1 MPGSDADV
9 RCRGVRMGIITRY
22 LIRAHAGPFLFAF
35 SALTGLLFLNAVAQ
49 RMESL
54 VGKGLPWSVIG
65 EFLLLSLPHTIAL
78 TLPMAVLVS
87 VLYTFSELTAANEIT
102 AMSAGGIKPIRM
114 LAPLLGVG
122 LILAGV
128 MFFFNDQV
136 LPAANHRLK
145 NLIIDIGKKSPTL
158 ELRERVINPV
168 QTESRAGRIYLQA
181 ATIDPVTNEMTEVV
195 IYDLSD
201 PYTHRTTYALNGK
214 MEFNEERTDLYLTLY
229 EGEVREVGADR
240 SGEFNRSEFETQI
253 VPLRGVGDEL
263 ERQQGGTI
271 RSDREMSV
279 AMLRE
284 EVADRASEI
293 ERVREN
299 GYERARM
306 ALDQA
311 LGLPLDGLP
320 SPDLANFVYDAEVDE
335 TERAGPEFLDSEDN
349 MTRRLALAGRQ
360 NHGQILALQSSVN
373 QFWVEIHKKY
383 AIAFACIVFVLLG
396 APLAIRF
403 PRGGV
408 GMVIAVSVGIF
419 AIYWA
424 GLIGGENLADKG
436 VVGPFWAM
444 WAPDLVFLVTG
455 VFLVARM
462 GRTSSAN
469 RGGGIE
475 EVLFEIGDFIRRVV
489 RPWGASA

>member
-1 MPGSDADV
+1 
-9 RCRGVRMGIITRY
+9 MGILTRY

-35 SALTGLLFLNAVAQ
+35 TALTGLLFLNAVAQ

-54 VGKGLPWSVIG
+54 VGKGLPWSVIA
-65 EFLLLSLPHTIAL
+65 EFLLLSLPHTVAL
-78 TLPMAVLVS
+78 TLPMAILVA

-102 AMSAGGIKPIRM
+102 AMSAGGIKPARM
-114 LAPLLGVG
+114 LTPLLGVG
-122 LILAGV
+122 VILAGI

-136 LPAANHRLK
+136 LPATNHRLK
-145 NLIIDIGKKSPTL
+145 NLIIDIQKKTPTF
-158 ELRERVINPV
+158 ELREQVVNRVLA
-168 QTESRAGRIYLQA
+168 QTRTGIVYLTA
-181 ATIDPVTNEMTEVV
+181 SGIDPVTNELTEVA

-201 PYTHRTTYALNGK
+201 PYQHRTTYAESGK
-214 MEFNEERTDLYLTLY
+214 MEFNAERTDLYLTLHD
-229 EGEVREVGADR
+229 GEVREVGTDR
-240 SGEFNRSEFETQI
+240 SGKFNRSAFETQI

-271 RSDREMSV
+271 RSDREMSI

-284 EVADRASEI
+284 EVADRAAEI
-293 ERVREN
+293 EQVRESHF
-299 GYERARM
+299 ERARM

-311 LGLPLDGLP
+311 LG
-320 SPDLANFVYDAEVDE
+320 
-335 TERAGPEFLDSEDN
+335 RAPEGAPRPYQIGPPQGARRDDDSGAGEEFLYSEDD

-360 NHGQILALQSSVN
+360 HHSQIQALETN
-373 QFWVEIHKKY
+373 IDEFWVEIHKKF
-383 AIAFACIVFVLLG
+383 AIAFACIVFVLIG

-436 VVGPFWAM
+436 LVPPFWAM
-444 WAPDLVFLVTG
+444 WTPDLAFLVLG
-455 VFLVARM
+455 VFLAVRM
-462 GRTSSAN
+462 GRAGSAN
-469 RGGGIE
+469 RGGSLDE
-475 EVLFEIGDFIRRVV
+475 AMFVAREFARRLLK
-489 RPWGASA
+489 RPRAAA

>member
-1 MPGSDADV
+1 
-9 RCRGVRMGIITRY
+9 MGILTRY

-35 SALTGLLFLNAVAQ
+35 TALTGLLFLNAVAQ

-54 VGKGLPWSVIG
+54 VGKGLPWSVVG

-78 TLPMAVLVS
+78 TLPMAILVS
-87 VLYTFSELTAANEIT
+87 VLYAFSELTAANEIT

-114 LAPLLGVG
+114 LVPLLGAGV
-122 LILAGV
+122 ILAGV

-145 NLIIDIGKKSPTL
+145 NLILDIQKKSPTF
-158 ELRERVINPV
+158 ELRERVINQV
-168 QTESRAGRIYLQA
+168 LTDTRTGRVYLTA

-201 PYTHRTTYALNGK
+201 PYVHRTTYASAGK

-229 EGEVREVGADR
+229 DGEVREVGTDR
-240 SGEFNRSEFETQI
+240 SGKFNRSAFETQI

-263 ERQQGGTI
+263 ERQQGGGVRT
-271 RSDREMSV
+271 DREMSV
-279 AMLRE
+279 SMLRE
-284 EVADRASEI
+284 RVADQIAEI
-293 ERVREN
+293 EQVQEST
-299 GYERARM
+299 YERARM

-311 LGLPLDGLP
+311 LGRPPEGTP
-320 SPDLANFVYDAEVDE
+320 NPYQVSFVPGISRDDDAA
-335 TERAGPEFLDSEDN
+335 AGEEFLFSEDD

-360 NHGQILALQSSVN
+360 NHGQIHALEANIST
-373 QFWVEIHKKY
+373 FWVEIHKKY
-383 AIAFACIVFVLLG
+383 AIAFACIVFVLIG

-408 GMVIAVSVGIF
+408 GMVIAVSVVIF

-436 VVGPFWAM
+436 VVPPFWAM
-444 WAPDLVFLVTG
+444 WTPDLAFLLLG
-455 VFLVARM
+455 VYLAARM
-462 GRTSSAN
+462 GRAGSGN
-469 RGGGIE
+469 RGGRFDE
-475 EVLFEIGDFIRRVV
+475 ALFVAGDFVRGLVRTRRT
-489 RPWGASA
+489 PA

>member
-1 MPGSDADV
+1 
-9 RCRGVRMGIITRY
+9 MGIITRY

-78 TLPMAVLVS
+78 TLPMAILVS

-102 AMSAGGIKPIRM
+102 AMSAGGIQPIRM
-114 LAPLLGVG
+114 LAPLLGAGV
-122 LILAGV
+122 ILTGV
-128 MFFFNDQV
+128 MFYFNDQV
-136 LPAANHRLK
+136 LPETNHRLK
-145 NLIIDIGKKSPTL
+145 NLIIDLGKKSPTL
-158 ELRERVINPV
+158 ELRERVINNI
-168 QTESRAGRIYLQA
+168 QTEARYGTVYLQA
-181 ATIDPVTNEMTEVV
+181 ATIDPTTNEMTDVV

-201 PYTHRTTYALNGK
+201 PYTHRTTYASSGK
-214 MEFNEERTDLYLTLY
+214 MEFNRARIDLYLTLY
-229 EGEVREVGADR
+229 DGEVREVGADR
-240 SGEFNRSEFETQI
+240 SGEFKRSEFETQI
-253 VPLRGVGDEL
+253 IPLRGVGDEL
-263 ERQQGGTI
+263 ERQQGGTF

-279 AMLRE
+279 AMLRD
-284 EVADRASEI
+284 EVADRTAEI
-293 ERVREN
+293 ARVQES

-311 LGLPLDGLP
+311 LGRPPEG
-320 SPDLANFVYDAEVDE
+320 SPHAYQVTFDPEATDDEDEV
-335 TERAGPEFLDSEDN
+335 AGEEFLIFEDD

-360 NHGQILALQSSVN
+360 NQGQIYALQTSVD
-373 QFWVEIHKKY
+373 QFWVEIHKKF
-383 AIAFACIVFVLLG
+383 AISFACIVFVLMG

-436 VVGPFWAM
+436 VVPPFWAM
-444 WAPDLVFLVTG
+444 WAPDLAFLVLG
-455 VFLVARM
+455 LFFVARM
-462 GRTSSAN
+462 GRSAGAN
-469 RGGGIE
+469 RGGGLDE
-475 EVLFEIGDFIRRVV
+475 ALFAIGDFTRRLV
-489 RPWGASA
+489 RPRRASA

>member
-1 MPGSDADV
+1 
-9 RCRGVRMGIITRY
+9 MGIITRY

-78 TLPMAVLVS
+78 TIPMAILVS

-102 AMSAGGIKPIRM
+102 AMSAGGIKPVTM

-122 LILAGV
+122 VILAGV
-128 MFFFNDQV
+128 MFYFNDQI
-136 LPAANHRLK
+136 LPETNHQLK
-145 NLIIDIGKKSPTL
+145 NLIIDLGKKSPTL
-158 ELRERVINPV
+158 ELRERVINNI
-168 QTESRAGRIYLQA
+168 QTEARAGTVYLQA
-181 ATIDPVTNEMTEVV
+181 ASIDPTTNEMTDVV

-201 PYTHRTTYALNGK
+201 PYAHRTTYAISGK
-214 MEFNEERTDLYLTLY
+214 MEFNQARTDLYLTLY
-229 EGEVREVGADR
+229 NGEVREVGADR

-253 VPLRGVGDEL
+253 IPLRGVGDEL
-263 ERQQGGTI
+263 ERQQGGSV

-284 EVADRASEI
+284 EVADRKAEI
-293 ERVREN
+293 ARVQES

-311 LGLPLDGLP
+311 LGRPPEGTP
-320 SPDLANFVYDAEVDE
+320 TPYDVMPPPPQVVDDDEV
-335 TERAGPEFLDSEDN
+335 AGKEFLIFEDD
-349 MTRRLALAGRQ
+349 MTRRLALTGRQ
-360 NHGQILALQSSVN
+360 NHGQIFALQTTVD
-373 QFWVEIHKKY
+373 QFWVEIHKKF
-383 AIAFACIVFVLLG
+383 AISFACIVFVLIG

-419 AIYWA
+419 AVYWA

-436 VVGPFWAM
+436 VVAPFWAM
-444 WAPDLVFLVTG
+444 WAPDLVFLALG
-455 VFLVARM
+455 LFLSVRM
-462 GRTSSAN
+462 GRSTGAN
-469 RGGGIE
+469 RGGGIDE
-475 EVLFEIGDFIRRVV
+475 ALFAVGDFFGRLA
-489 RPWGASA
+489 RPRKASA

>member
-1 MPGSDADV
+1 
-9 RCRGVRMGIITRY
+9 MGIITRY

-78 TLPMAVLVS
+78 TLPMAILVS

-114 LAPLLGVG
+114 LSPLLGAG
-122 LILAGV
+122 IILAGV
-128 MFFFNDQV
+128 MYYFNDQI
-136 LPAANHRLK
+136 LPETNHQLK
-145 NLIIDIGKKSPTL
+145 NLIIDLGKKSPTL
-158 ELRERVINPV
+158 ELRERVINNI
-168 QTESRAGRIYLQA
+168 QTEARSGTVYLQA
-181 ATIDPVTNEMTEVV
+181 ATIDPTTNEMTDVV

-201 PYTHRTTYALNGK
+201 PYAHRTTYAASGK
-214 MEFNEERTDLYLTLY
+214 MEFNRERTDLYLTLY
-229 EGEVREVGADR
+229 DGEVREVGADR
-240 SGEFNRSEFETQI
+240 SGEFNRSAFETQI
-253 VPLRGVGDEL
+253 IPLRGVGDEL
-263 ERQQGGTI
+263 ERQQGGTF

-279 AMLRE
+279 AMLLE
-284 EVADRASEI
+284 EVAERNAEI
-293 ERVREN
+293 ARVQES
-299 GYERARM
+299 GFERARM

-311 LGLPLDGLP
+311 LGYPPEG
-320 SPDLANFVYDAEVDE
+320 SPTPYGVTFDPDATHDE
-335 TERAGPEFLDSEDN
+335 RSVAGEELLVSEDD
-349 MTRRLALAGRQ
+349 MTRRLALSGRQ
-360 NHGQILALQSSVN
+360 NQGQIFALQTSVD
-373 QFWVEIHKKY
+373 QFWVEVHKKF
-383 AIAFACIVFVLLG
+383 AISFACIVFVLIG

-436 VVGPFWAM
+436 VVPPFWAM
-444 WAPDLVFLVTG
+444 WAPDLTFLALG
-455 VFLVARM
+455 LFLAVRM
-462 GRTSSAN
+462 GRSAGAN
-469 RGGGIE
+469 RGGGLDE
-475 EVLFEIGDFIRRVV
+475 TLFAIGDFARRLV
-489 RPWGASA
+489 RPRKASA